1 MMYAQKHKH
10 TEPAPSERRRE
21 PRLPF
26 KSNTVMLVTYKG
38 GGPLY
43 FGDCKTIDK
52 QSLMMEVEHPV
63 PPGKKIECKFTLPWT
78 ERSVYLQGIV
88 MDVLPPKHQGGKS
101 RMKVRFLSLDHN
113 VLKSLDAYLQKKD
126 SPLMQPQ
133 TTWRKLPTQH
143 EIPRFSPNKNYTQ
156 EAFDE
161 TAVYPKVKK
170 DLPNLRGTESPAHYR
185 ARTEPTLPV
194 LPRVAQETATRRER
208 MQQTS
213 SYCYVKKET
222 KERSKPRYSDTF
234 RRIRETQPVPTVRP
248 PANRHPQSS
257 SQQANRPTRPL
268 STHTIIDRT
277 HMTNPTL
284 ERATRT
290 ETTKRAPL
298 VASFQSQHK
307 DRMISVMTEN
317 ISNSGIM
324 LRTTDPLPKGAE
336 IHIQLV
342 PPGQSRGLWF
352 QGCVAWSKEGVG
364 MGISFANL
372 SQQQRKLLALLT
384 QER

>member
-170 DLPNLRGTESPAHYR
+170 TYPTYVEQSHLHIIEPEQSPLSLFSQGLHRRQPQDESA
-185 ARTEPTLPV
+185 
-194 LPRVAQETATRRER
+194 
-208 MQQTS
+208 
-213 SYCYVKKET
+213 CN
-222 KERSKPRYSDTF
+222 
-234 RRIRETQPVPTVRP
+234 RP
-248 PANRHPQSS
+248 P
-257 SQQANRPTRPL
+257 
-268 STHTIIDRT
+268 
-277 HMTNPTL
+277 
-284 ERATRT
+284 
-290 ETTKRAPL
+290 
-298 VASFQSQHK
+298 
-307 DRMISVMTEN
+307 
-317 ISNSGIM
+317 
-324 LRTTDPLPKGAE
+324 
-336 IHIQLV
+336 
-342 PPGQSRGLWF
+342 
-352 QGCVAWSKEGVG
+352 
-364 MGISFANL
+364 
-372 SQQQRKLLALLT
+372 LT
-384 QER
+384 VT